1 MGQVKLIR
9 YKYKKMKSVHLN
21 KEGKI
26 TEINK
31 YNYLSDKQFY
41 EKILEIKGIEIKND
55 KKQNHN
61 SNAIQNLLK

>member
-1 MGQVKLIR
+1 MLFR
-9 YKYKKMKSVHLN
+9 N

-41 EKILEIKGIEIKND
+41 KKILEIKGFEIKND